1 MNNLMRWYTAV
12 TDISFWISFVEGFKN
27 LGPLAPILLAFLE
40 SIIPALP
47 LIVIVSFNVTAHGI
61 IFGFIYSWLGSFLG
75 SACMFLLYRKGFQR
89 LFQNWS
95 KDKKHLTKIAEYVD
109 KHSLSV
115 LFILA
120 SLPFTPSFLINL
132 VYGLSNVNE
141 NFFIRTIFFAKAIM
155 IGYLSVFG
163 HSLTQIT
170 ENPLYLIASIIGLII
185 LYLLSKYFSKI
196 YLER

>member
-1 MNNLMRWYTAV
+1 METLMNWYT
-12 TDISFWISFVEGFKN
+12 TISDISFWINFVEGFKD

-47 LIVIVSFNVTAHGI
+47 LIVIVSFNVTAHGPI
-61 IFGFIYSWLGSFLG
+61 WGFIYSWLGSFLG
-75 SACMFLLYRKGFQR
+75 STFMFLFYRKGFQK

-95 KDKKHLTKIAEYVD
+95 KDKKNLSKIAEYVD
-109 KHSLSV
+109 KHSLHI
-115 LFILA
+115 LFILV
-120 SLPFTPSFLINL
+120 SLPFTPSFLVNL
-132 VYGLSNVNE
+132 VYGLSNINE
-141 NFFIRTIFFAKAIM
+141 RFFIQTIFFAKALM

-170 ENPLYLIASIIGLII
+170 ENPLYLTASVIGLII
-185 LYLLSKYFSKI
+185 LYFVSKHFSKR